1 MTDNRANVA
10 SSVCPSGPRKAGQ
23 LTAQGHPRAT
33 FKCAIERGNLMVAEM
48 TARELGRITLG
59 EALELTILIAQR
71 DSSRHQRVAVRWLQR
86 YIDEHPEVT
95 LEDALLA
102 SSCLTALTGRNSE
115 DAAVT
120 LRLMT
125 ERATS
130 GRR

>member
-1 MTDNRANVA
+1 M
-10 SSVCPSGPRKAGQ
+10 PSGPRKAE

-33 FKCAIERGNLMVAEM
+33 FKRAIERGNLMVAEV

-59 EALELTILIAQR
+59 EALELTILIAQH
-71 DSSRHQRVAVRWLQR
+71 DSRRHQRVAVRWLQR

-95 LEDALLA
+95 LDDALLA
-102 SSCLTALTGRNSE
+102 SSCLAALAGRNFD

-120 LRLMT
+120 LRAMS

-130 GRR
+130 RRSRRSVA